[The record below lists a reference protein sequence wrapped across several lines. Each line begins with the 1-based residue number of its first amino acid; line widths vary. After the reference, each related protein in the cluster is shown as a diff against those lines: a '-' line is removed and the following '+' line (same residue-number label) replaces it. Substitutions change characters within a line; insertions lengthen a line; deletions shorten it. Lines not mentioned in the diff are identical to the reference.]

1 MQIHL
6 IFMDFSTNSLMFQ
19 DFSGKSACFSR
30 FVRGQRP
37 ALFFSLAKAAGF
49 LEALL
54 AALDDEAVVGPFVP
68 MAFRVLAPV
77 KARGQGQGLMLIGSD
92 QRKSP
97 RNCH

>member
-1 MQIHL
+1 MG
-6 IFMDFSTNSLMFQ
+6 FSSFFWKICMF
-19 DFSGKSACFSR
+19 FGLCSWR
-30 FVRGQRP
+30 RP

-77 KARGQGQGLMLIGSD
+77 KAQGLISGNALEMAIF
-92 QRKSP
+92 QWE
-97 RNCH
+97 HQ